1 VKLSNLIV
9 ENVEAEIE
17 DVFDTLEK
25 DIQKLNLDA
34 PESEAL
40 ITGAGSLTLAG
51 VALSFGEISRL
62 LGKFVNLISKI
73 PGFKSLSGDKLISFG
88 EEYHHAIIGA
98 FEKVIKLAGVKDTA
112 KAHKAAELL
121 HMVVVGLLLYKG
133 VGGMASKFGKGQFAG
148 ATFKGVLNAIKSN
161 ELGVFLKDAFGSI

>member
-1 VKLSNLIV
+1 MNLTNLIV
-9 ENVEAEIE
+9 ENAEAEIE
-17 DVFDTLEK
+17 SAFDNLEK
-25 DIQKLNLDA
+25 DIQKLDLDA
-34 PESEAL
+34 PESEAF
-40 ITGAGSLTLAG
+40 GLTLAG

-73 PGFKSLSGDKLISFG
+73 PGFKSLSGDKLIAFG
-88 EEYHHAIIGA
+88 EKFHHKIIGA
-98 FEKVIKLAGVKDTA
+98 FEKVIKLAGVKDAT

-148 ATFKGVLNAIKSN
+148 ATFKGILNAIKSN
-161 ELGVFLKDAFGSI
+161 ELGVFLRNAFGSI

>member
-1 VKLSNLIV
+1 MKLSNLIL
-9 ENVEAEIE
+9 ENAEAELE
-17 DVFDTLEK
+17 DAFNNLEK
-25 DIQKLNLDA
+25 EINKIDLDA
-34 PESEAL
+34 PESEA
-40 ITGAGSLTLAG
+40 IGLTLAG

-73 PGFKSLSGDKLISFG
+73 PGFKKLSGDSLIAFG
-88 EEYHHAIIGA
+88 EKFHHKIIGA
-98 FEKVIKLAGVKDTA
+98 FEKVIKLAGVKDAA

-148 ATFKGVLNAIKSN
+148 ATFKGVLNAVKSN
-161 ELGVFLKDAFGSI
+161 EIQNFLKNAFINL